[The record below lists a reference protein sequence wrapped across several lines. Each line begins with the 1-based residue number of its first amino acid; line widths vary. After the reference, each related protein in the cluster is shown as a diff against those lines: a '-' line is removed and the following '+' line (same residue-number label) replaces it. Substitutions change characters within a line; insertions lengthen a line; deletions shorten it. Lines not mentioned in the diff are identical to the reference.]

1 MGKLS
6 GKFAVVTG
14 GSSGIG
20 LATAKRFIEEG
31 AQVIIFGRNAK
42 EVTNACESTGS
53 GMYGV
58 VGDVSKLED
67 LDKLFA
73 TVKEKFGKLDIV
85 FANAGGGDPASFF
98 DMTEKGFDSIFDV
111 NVKGVYFTIQKALP
125 LLRDGSS
132 LILTSS
138 AMHAKGLMGL
148 SAYNASKAAVRSL
161 ARSWSSEL
169 RERKIRVNAMS
180 PGITKT
186 PIFGKSGMSDDQVS
200 EMEKQFIPQIPLGRF
215 GLPQET
221 AAAVLFLASDE
232 SSYITGTDLYVDGG
246 FAQI

>member
-6 GKFAVVTG
+6 GKCAVVTG

-20 LATAKRFIEEG
+20 LAAAKRFVEEG
-31 AQVIIFGRNAK
+31 AQVIIFGRNSN
-42 EVTNACESTGS
+42 EVTKACESTGL
-53 GMYGV
+53 GIYGV

-67 LDKLFA
+67 LDRLFA
-73 TVKEKFGKLDIV
+73 IAKEKFGKLDIV
-85 FANAGGGDPASFF
+85 FANAGGGDPSSFF
-98 DMTEKGFDSIFDV
+98 DMSEKGFDSIFDV
-111 NVKGVYFTIQKALP
+111 NVKGIYFTIQKALP
-125 LLRDGSS
+125 LLQNGSS
-132 LILTSS
+132 VILTSS

-161 ARSWSSEL
+161 ARSWASEL
-169 RERKIRVNAMS
+169 RDRKIRVNAMS

-186 PIFGKSGMSDDQVS
+186 PIFGKSGMSDEQVS
-200 EMEKQFIPQIPLGRF
+200 ELEKQYVPQIPLGRF
-215 GLPQET
+215 GLPEET

-232 SSYITGTDLYVDGG
+232 SSYITGIDLYVDGG